1 MSSPSMQ
8 TDMLT
13 VRFLFKYL
21 NRINYYGN
29 IEALFQNLVKIWC
42 KTFLGSMKRIL
53 VMTDLQQSTLA
64 AMSMGDFT
72 IDFSTVWC

>member
-21 NRINYYGN
+21 NRINYNYGN
-29 IEALFQNLVKIWC
+29 IEALFQNLVKILC
-42 KTFLGSMKRIL
+42 KTI
-53 VMTDLQQSTLA
+53 
-64 AMSMGDFT
+64 
-72 IDFSTVWC
+72 